1 MNDKQRIKELER
13 DGRITLLM
21 EIVFVVLFFFF
32 VVFLGVKLL
41 NLKQQNAELEGV
53 LESIEGKWVL
63 KMECQDWLDIDYIY
77 LEESFDK
84 YEDYE
89 FALDALDEDCEVLE

>member
-13 DGRITLLM
+13 KKGFWKIATM
-21 EIVFVVLFFFF
+21 SIILFFICFET
-32 VVFLGVKLL
+32 LTMMGMDI
-41 NLKQQNAELEGV
+41 LKRQNTALQDA

-63 KMECQDWLDIDYIY
+63 KMECQDWLDDYIY

-89 FALDALDEDCEVLE
+89 FALDILDEDCEVLE